1 MAATQTDDIFS
12 AGADVLGTTQDS
24 QGTVLAQLGDVVDA
38 TDTPSPNA
46 EVWGPSGLLSRP
58 APATAGKQA
67 CQAIAITGG
76 SNDVAISFRDQRTN
90 ITVGPGETC
99 LFAPGPTGAAGTRIL
114 LQDGTITITSGTVNV
129 SAGTVVLGAS
139 GDKASLDSKVQSE
152 LTALW
157 SEFVKVASALS
168 TVSAGGGSMTGPN
181 TYTTPSKSSPGATA
195 SAKVQ
200 LS

>member
-1 MAATQTDDIFS
+1 MPASQLDDILS
-12 AGADVLGTTQDS
+12 TGADVLGTTQDDK
-24 QGTVLAQLGDVVDA
+24 GTVLAQLGDVVDA

-46 EVWGPSGLLSRP
+46 EVWGPSGIVSRP
-58 APATAGKQA
+58 APATAGSQA

-76 SNDVAISFRDQRTN
+76 SNDIVIAFRDQRAN

-99 LFAPGPTGAAGTRIL
+99 IYAPGPKGSGGTQIL
-114 LQDGTITITSGTVNV
+114 IQDGTITITGATVNV
-129 SAGTVVLGAS
+129 AASTVVLGAS

-152 LTALW
+152 LSALWTEFGKVATALTAATCPPTGGPL
-157 SEFVKVASALS
+157 VCTYASA
-168 TVSAGGGSMTGPN
+168 
-181 TYTTPSKSSPGATA
+181 SKSSPGATA